1 MSFDSISGLVRGWR
15 SPPRC
20 AAGHKHF
27 IAAEACMTL
36 RRLVAHVMNGLAALL
51 IAIAIFAALAN
62 VGIISR
68 PSSED
73 ISFGG

>member
-1 MSFDSISGLVRGWR
+1 
-15 SPPRC
+15 
-20 AAGHKHF
+20 
-27 IAAEACMTL
+27 MTL
-36 RRLVAHVMNGLAALL
+36 RRLVSHVMNGLTALL
-51 IAIAIFAALAN
+51 IAIAIFVTLAN